1 MSADTN
7 QSRRSSDMSAGSQIG
22 RFLDEYLYKRLVAEK
37 GLASAER
44 IDDTDDQLAGIDVK
58 LIDKKGRVYRVDE
71 KAQLYYLNQDL
82 PTFAF
87 EIQYLRGK
95 EERLGWLCNQELL
108 TDFYLLI
115 WPFATTDK
123 PKGIRW
129 DQFTRADCLLVKKKS
144 LLAELS
150 GRGLTT
156 EKMLEDA
163 RRIRADRQVGKV
175 PILNKGKASIS
186 KEMYYFAS
194 DPQKYA
200 ESPINIV
207 IRKPLLKKIA
217 ARHYIVTPEGVS
229 S

>member
-1 MSADTN
+1 MSAGTN
-7 QSRRSSDMSAGSQIG
+7 QSRRSSDMSAGSQMG
-22 RFLDEYLYKRLVAEK
+22 RFLDGYLYKRLVAEE
-37 GLASAER
+37 GLAGAER
-44 IDDTDDQLAGIDVK
+44 IDNIDDQLAGIDVK
-58 LIDKKGRVYRVDE
+58 LIDKKGTVYRVDE
-71 KAQLYYLNQDL
+71 KAQLYYLNRDL

-87 EIQYLRGK
+87 EIQYLRGG

-115 WPFATTDK
+115 WPFATTDT

-129 DQFTRADCLLVKKKS
+129 DQFTKADCLLIKKKS

-150 GRGLTT
+150 GRGLTIK
-156 EKMLEDA
+156 KMLEDA

-175 PILNKGKASIS
+175 PISKG
-186 KEMYYFAS
+186 MYYFAS

-217 ARHYIVTPEGVS
+217 ARHYIVTPEGIS